1 VGRLRPPYPP
11 RAPTRFHVREQTRV
25 RRNKI
30 ASRTPGTTARS
41 GNAAFLAYPLGVG
54 YLLKHRLG
62 RGGMGVVDLALDPSG
77 RPVALKRLAVTGSVD
92 DLERARA
99 RLRREVEALRQVRHP
114 AIVSLLDVID
124 DGDDLVLVM
133 PYLSGGSLADRVLAT
148 GPLPH
153 VQVVQIAERLLS
165 ALATIHRSGIVHRD
179 CKPANVLFD
188 IDGRAFLTDFGVATL
203 RDATGGLTESGA
215 IVGTPA
221 FIAPE
226 QARGEPPSTAADV
239 FALGA
244 TLWFAATGEAVYGDT
259 DGHTM
264 LRRAAMNGLSADLR
278 RLDQPLA
285 ALLAPMLHPDPRQ
298 RPSAARLVGGPQGTD
313 PSARRPAV
321 PAEQRRM
328 PSAPPHGAAAG
339 AWPRESVPASS
350 GQGMPRPA
358 PAYPAATAAPP
369 HPPQPARL
377 ARSAKPPRAPRP
389 PRRASRSSP
398 GTPRRPR
405 RLPVALTVGAITA
418 VGVGALVVWSQS
430 PRIAPTTTRG
440 ALAIG
445 AVGPTTTCVPLPYQ
459 PCGKPTA
466 PFTDGRVCT
475 NNHADYD
482 TKPENGCEAAPDA
495 VDGRPLE
502 TTIQANLVPT
512 TDTDSYPLHVD
523 DNFSFSCDGRVDLT
537 LTGPKEST
545 LVLEVLQGNSVI
557 GQATSRDGSA
567 GRVTLREPNCGGD
580 DVADLS
586 VRVRASKGATPSA
599 ASYKITRTGNF

>member
-1 VGRLRPPYPP
+1 MWG
-11 RAPTRFHVREQTRV
+11 ATA
-25 RRNKI
+25 KI
-30 ASRTPGTTARS
+30 ASTVIRSTPRG
-41 GNAAFLAYPLGVG
+41 GNAAFLAYPFGVG

-153 VQVVQIAERLLS
+153 TQVVQIAERLLS
-165 ALATIHRSGIVHRD
+165 ALATIHRLGMVHRD

-188 IDGRAFLTDFGVATL
+188 TDGRAFLSDFGVATL
-203 RDATGGLTESGA
+203 RDGTGGLTESGA

-226 QARGEPPSTAADV
+226 QARGESPSTAADV

-264 LRRAAMNGLSADLR
+264 LRRAAMNGVTADLR
-278 RLDQPLA
+278 RLEPPLA
-285 ALLAPMLHPDPRQ
+285 LLLAPMLHPDPRQ

-313 PSARRPAV
+313 PAGRRPAI
-321 PAEQRRM
+321 PAELRRL
-328 PSAPPHGAAAG
+328 PETPPHGPAPAPVQIGPYRAAHLA
-339 AWPRESVPASS
+339 PPVPPSPAVA
-350 GQGMPRPA
+350 PRPA
-358 PAYPAATAAPP
+358 ERAGNGAGTAAKKR
-369 HPPQPARL
+369 QPGRDAR
-377 ARSAKPPRAPRP
+377 ARSARPSQRTSGPPGPVSGG
-389 PRRASRSSP
+389 SRWRFP
-398 GTPRRPR
+398 IAFATGAVTI
-405 RLPVALTVGAITA
+405 AGAGAITFWA
-418 VGVGALVVWSQS
+418 QTPQV
-430 PRIAPTTTRG
+430 APTTTNG
-440 ALAIG
+440 AFTLAG
-445 AVGPTTTCVPLPYQ
+445 VGPTTTCVPLPYQ
-459 PCGKPTA
+459 PCGKPVA

-475 NNHADYD
+475 NNHANYD
-482 TKPENGCEAAPDA
+482 TKPDNGCEAAPDGM
-495 VDGRPLE
+495 DGRTLE
-502 TTIQANLVPT
+502 SSIQANLVPAND
-512 TDTDSYPLHVD
+512 TDTYPMRIVD
-523 DNFSFSCDGRVDLT
+523 DFSFSCDGRIDLT
-537 LTGPKEST
+537 LTGAKGST
-545 LVLEVLQGNSVI
+545 VVLEILEGSSVI

-567 GRVTLREPNCGGD
+567 GKVTLREPNCGGD
-580 DVADLS
+580 DGGSLQ
-586 VRVRASKGATPSA
+586 VRVRASRSSTPSA
-599 ASYKITRTGNF
+599 ANYKITRTGNF